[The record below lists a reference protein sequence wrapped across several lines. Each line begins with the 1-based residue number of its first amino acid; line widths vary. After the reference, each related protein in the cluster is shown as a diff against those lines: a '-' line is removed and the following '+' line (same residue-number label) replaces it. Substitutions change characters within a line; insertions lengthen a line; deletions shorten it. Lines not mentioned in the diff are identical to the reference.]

1 MSSYISDRVKEASSH
16 QGLIVAV
23 AAAAVLFGGLSLTKV
38 VLYGALVWGVWSMM
52 KRDQIMAELE
62 TEVKLLKKELQDQAK
77 IHDRLDVAI
86 EKLTD
91 VSNSIHRMLAVH
103 EEKIARQEEAIFE
116 AEQKIEVRRSELL
129 IKIDELHSRVT
140 TNTKEIMTAAAAQH
154 QQQNKEIQKMRD
166 ELISRVGVLE
176 KWRHVLIGGS
186 IVIGFM
192 LHKFV
197 NFGS

>member
-1 MSSYISDRVKEASSH
+1 
-16 QGLIVAV
+16 
-23 AAAAVLFGGLSLTKV
+23 
-38 VLYGALVWGVWSMM
+38 
-52 KRDQIMAELE
+52 MAELE

-77 IHDRLDVAI
+77 IHDRLDIAI

-140 TNTKEIMTAAAAQH
+140 TNTKEIMTAASAQH

-166 ELISRVGVLE
+166 ELISSVGVLE
-176 KWRHVLIGGS
+176 KWRQVLIGGS
-186 IVIGFM
+186 IVVGFM

>member
-1 MSSYISDRVKEASSH
+1 V
-16 QGLIVAV
+16 
-23 AAAAVLFGGLSLTKV
+23 
-38 VLYGALVWGVWSMM
+38 
-52 KRDQIMAELE
+52 AELE
-62 TEVKLLKKELQDQAK
+62 TEVKLLKKEVQDQAK
-77 IHDRLDVAI
+77 IHDRLDIAI

-116 AEQKIEVRRSELL
+116 AEQKIEVRRNELL
-129 IKIDELHSRVT
+129 VKIDELHSRVT
-140 TNTKEIMTAAAAQH
+140 TNTKEIMTAASVQH
-154 QQQNKEIQKMRD
+154 ETQNKEIQKMRD

-197 NFGS
+197 NFSS